1 MNALTKNLGAVG
13 GGVLAVGL
21 VAVLAIADASRFED
35 AEYSPLYK
43 ATLEDAYS
51 KFKESDRK
59 VPAKGGDNAAEAM
72 IAPAQ
77 GQPAGMGQMPA
88 MGGRAAWKPGAAG
101 SPGMAAAG
109 SVPAAPVDDGGVHM
123 KLGNEHLAKGEFPQ
137 AIEEYRVAL
146 QENPERSLA
155 AHQIADALKYSGR
168 YDEAVAAYLDVIKK
182 FPTYICCYTHI
193 GDIYRDRKE
202 MTKADEY
209 YDKATGDYIAQIKGG
224 GQQGVIA
231 KFHLAKLY
239 IDRGRN
245 QPEAVTL
252 SESLV
257 AEASDQAMYFQLL
270 AQSYEAVGRKQD
282 AVAAIEKAIKLN
294 PPNVEMFEQYRQR
307 LQSGAT
313 PTAPPAGS

>member
-1 MNALTKNLGAVG
+1 MLRKNLAAVG
-13 GGVLAVGL
+13 GGLLVLAL
-21 VAVLAIADASRFED
+21 VAVLAVADSRRFKD

-59 VPAKGGDNAAEAM
+59 VPAKGGDAAAEAM
-72 IAPAQ
+72 FAPAQ
-77 GQPAGMGQMPA
+77 GQVAAIGQMPA
-88 MGGRAAWKPGAAG
+88 MSGRAAWKPGAAG

-109 SVPAAPVDDGGVHM
+109 GVQAAPVDDGGVHM
-123 KLGNEHLAKGEFPQ
+123 KLGNEHLAKGEYPQ

-146 QENPERSLA
+146 RENPERSLA
-155 AHQIADALKYSGR
+155 AHQIADALKYAGR
-168 YDEAVAAYLDVIKK
+168 YDEAVAAYLDVKK
-182 FPTYICCYTHI
+182 RFPTYVCCYTHI

-202 MTKADEY
+202 LSKADEY
-209 YDKATGDYIAQIKGG
+209 YDKATGEYVSEIKTG

-252 SESLV
+252 AESLV
-257 AEASDQAMYFQLL
+257 TEAPDQAMYFQLL
-270 AQSYEAVGRKQD
+270 AQGYEAVGRKQD
-282 AVAAIEKAIKLN
+282 AVGAIEKAIKLN
-294 PPNVEMFEQYRQR
+294 PPNLEMFEQYRQR
-307 LQSGAT
+307 LMSGAT
-313 PTAPPAGS
+313 PAPAGS